1 MTLTMHRQTQGMFL
15 FNGLLFG
22 TWAILVP
29 SIQQAYHLTAL
40 DLAAEL
46 FMIMLGNLLALPVVT
61 RLLKTHGP
69 KFTAMLSFSVMAA
82 GFLLLPVSGNPYFL
96 GLCLLIYGIGFGGV
110 DCALNTVGGWLEGE
124 LGRSIMSSLHGS
136 FSVGALVAGAL
147 GGLLLRAEVGLFPHL
162 LGVSLLTL
170 LCGVLLSRTLPA
182 ALPQEDSAPG
192 AQSGVSRLLVLVL
205 VAGFGAALAEGTVN
219 DWSAVFTQQVVGVG
233 TDLAS
238 LSFTA
243 FSALM
248 VLGRF
253 TGDALTNRF
262 GSSPVGFTAALLTVA
277 GLGLV
282 TLGAAYPLVVLGFA
296 VCGLGLSVLAP
307 LAFSAAWRA
316 GAGRGIA
323 LMTAVFYGGFLFGPP
338 AAGLVVHQV
347 GLNAVFSLPLV
358 FVLLSFVLIMLG
370 AFREGR
376 VPLPVPAEALE

>member
-15 FNGLLFG
+15 LNGLLFG

-29 SIQQAYHLTAL
+29 SVQQTYHLTAPQ
-40 DLAAEL
+40 LAAEL
-46 FMIMLGNLLALPVVT
+46 FMIMLGNLIALPLVT

-69 KFTAMLSFSVMAA
+69 RFVATLSFVVMSA
-82 GFLLLPVSGNPYFL
+82 GFMLLPFGDSAFFL

-124 LGRSIMSSLHGS
+124 LGRSVMSSLHGS
-136 FSVGALVAGAL
+136 FSVGALLAGVL

-162 LGVSLLTL
+162 LGVSVLTL
-170 LCGVLLSRTLPA
+170 LGGVLLSRALPA
-182 ALPQEDSAPG
+182 ALPQGETV
-192 AQSGVSRLLVLVL
+192 SGNQVGISRALLLVL

-219 DWSAVFTQQVVGVG
+219 DWSAVFTQQVLRVGS
-233 TDLAS
+233 DLAS

-253 TGDALTNRF
+253 TGDALTNRL
-262 GSSPVGFTAALLTVA
+262 GSSTLGVTAALLAVV

-282 TLGAAYPLVVLGFA
+282 TLGASQPLVLLGFA

-316 GAGRGIA
+316 GEGRGIA

-347 GLNAVFSLPLV
+347 
-358 FVLLSFVLIMLG
+358 
-370 AFREGR
+370 
-376 VPLPVPAEALE
+376 